1 MLDSSLII
9 IYNFNT
15 KKMAINTKRAFYRK
29 DNIMRK
35 SKAKAIAIAQTE
47 QKSAMFFVTSML
59 ALAFMLIFYI
69 A

>member
-1 MLDSSLII
+1 
-9 IYNFNT
+9 
-15 KKMAINTKRAFYRK
+15 
-29 DNIMRK
+29 MRK